1 MSQKQSLLFFI
12 GAFFVLFMVYMMGIN
27 AKKTYFNEKANLETF
42 SKEAKS
48 LAGLKSKFGDK
59 KNTDRTIKTLGR
71 IAAASKDFKKSGA
84 RVLVYENLAA
94 STLGNLLRKIENSTL
109 NIKKLEINRQNSSTA
124 TLRMEIKK

>member
-1 MSQKQSLLFFI
+1 ML
-12 GAFFVLFMVYMMGIN
+12 FVLYMMGNN
-27 AKKTYFNEKANLETF
+27 AKKSYFNEKVNLESF

-48 LAGLKSKFGDK
+48 MAGLKSKFSNK
-59 KNTDRTIKTLGR
+59 TNKERAIKTLAR
-71 IAAASKDFKKSGA
+71 IAAPNKDFKKSDA

-109 NIKKLEINRQNSSTA
+109 DIKKLEINRQNATTA